1 MGRVGIIIDPVT
13 PTKGAKSEEE
23 LQVGQLQ
30 DKVEGGIILVKQHH
44 NFMLNQPW
52 QFKQLN
58 QLLLNQPGEVK
69 QLNPLQHN

>member
-44 NFMLNQPW
+44 NFMLNQP
-52 QFKQLN
+52 
-58 QLLLNQPGEVK
+58 
-69 QLNPLQHN
+69 